1 MLFQALL
8 PTFGIIKTGLTMR
21 TALYIITAILLIV
34 WAVGTLGYD
43 AGGTFHLVLVLA
55 LITLLIPYVAG
66 RKLIKK
72 NP

>member
-1 MLFQALL
+1 
-8 PTFGIIKTGLTMR
+8 MR

-66 RKLIKK
+66 RKVLKK

>member
-8 PTFGIIKTGLTMR
+8 PTFAIIKTGLAMR

-72 NP
+72 TP

>member
-1 MLFQALL
+1 
-8 PTFGIIKTGLTMR
+8 MR

-34 WAVGTLGYD
+34 WAVGTLGYG

-66 RKLIKK
+66 RKVLKK
-72 NP
+72 TP